1 MSDHERPHLLGARRA
16 KGSGAFLEGGAGRH
30 DVVDEHQRRRWR
42 AADGERPGDIAT
54 TLGCP
59 ETDLGAG
66 GAHPNEAS
74 GNRRPASGRG
84 PRQKRGLIVA
94 ASALAPGMKRHRNE
108 DVVRR
113 HSPAERRAEFAS
125 EIGDALV
132 FQGADGDGQ
141 RARIRTEGVD
151 RGERRATPAAT
162 SVRRATAWAAQRRQ
176 REAGRTEIAPEGAA
190 ADAAPW
196 KPPVDDASKNGC
208 NLLTDAVLK
217 IYSGMVTRILVTTR
231 RPLLTGLTGL
241 AVRPRL
247 LSEEIYSTLRNAIIE
262 ERLPPG
268 MKIVEERLASELGV
282 SRIPLRE
289 ALHKLER
296 DGFVESLAHRG
307 FRVASFTETDIRQ
320 IYEIRE
326 FLEVPA
332 AVKAMDA
339 LRKAGFSQLEE
350 ALEAMRESVTTN
362 EPVRIVS
369 QHVRFHQ
376 IIYNA
381 GDNPR
386 LVEMLGPFMELG
398 FTYRVA
404 RRAGINGW
412 DEFLNAHQ
420 RLIDVLRDGT
430 PEEVRDEMIAHLRL
444 GQRTSLSVLTG

>member
-1 MSDHERPHLLGARRA
+1 M
-16 KGSGAFLEGGAGRH
+16 
-30 DVVDEHQRRRWR
+30 
-42 AADGERPGDIAT
+42 IA
-54 TLGCP
+54 
-59 ETDLGAG
+59 E
-66 GAHPNEAS
+66 
-74 GNRRPASGRG
+74 
-84 PRQKRGLIVA
+84 VA
-94 ASALAPGMKRHRNE
+94 
-108 DVVRR
+108 
-113 HSPAERRAEFAS
+113 
-125 EIGDALV
+125 
-132 FQGADGDGQ
+132 
-141 RARIRTEGVD
+141 
-151 RGERRATPAAT
+151 PAAT
-162 SVRRATAWAAQRRQ
+162 
-176 REAGRTEIAPEGAA
+176 A
-190 ADAAPW
+190 ADAAARKEEVEQSTENW
-196 KPPVDDASKNGC
+196 S
-208 NLLTDAVLK
+208 NLLTDRWMKV
-217 IYSGMVTRILVTTR
+217 YSGMEIRILVTRR
-231 RPLLTGLTGL
+231 RPVLTGLTGL

-307 FRVASFTETDIRQ
+307 FRVASFSETDIRQ

-332 AVKAMDA
+332 AVKAMDK
-339 LRKAGFSQLEE
+339 LRKTGFGPLEE

-362 EPVRIVS
+362 EPVRIVG

-376 IIYNA
+376 IIYKA

-412 DEFLNAHQ
+412 DDFLNAHQ
-420 RLIDVLRDGT
+420 RLIDVLRDGS
-430 PEEVRDEMIAHLRL
+430 PDDVRTEMIAHLRL

>member
-1 MSDHERPHLLGARRA
+1 
-16 KGSGAFLEGGAGRH
+16 
-30 DVVDEHQRRRWR
+30 
-42 AADGERPGDIAT
+42 
-54 TLGCP
+54 
-59 ETDLGAG
+59 
-66 GAHPNEAS
+66 
-74 GNRRPASGRG
+74 
-84 PRQKRGLIVA
+84 
-94 ASALAPGMKRHRNE
+94 
-108 DVVRR
+108 
-113 HSPAERRAEFAS
+113 
-125 EIGDALV
+125 
-132 FQGADGDGQ
+132 
-141 RARIRTEGVD
+141 
-151 RGERRATPAAT
+151 
-162 SVRRATAWAAQRRQ
+162 
-176 REAGRTEIAPEGAA
+176 
-190 ADAAPW
+190 
-196 KPPVDDASKNGC
+196 
-208 NLLTDAVLK
+208 
-217 IYSGMVTRILVTTR
+217 
-231 RPLLTGLTGL
+231 
-241 AVRPRL
+241 
-247 LSEEIYSTLRNAIIE
+247 
-262 ERLPPG
+262 

-307 FRVASFTETDIRQ
+307 FRVASFSETDIRQ

-339 LRKAGFSQLEE
+339 LRKSGFSQLEE

-404 RRAGINGW
+404 RRAGVNGW
-412 DEFLNAHQ
+412 DDFLNAHQ
-420 RLIDVLRDGT
+420 RLITVLRDGT